1 MPGGKIFEGLVIDPE
16 KVSEIIVDFLRKK
29 VKELKKDGIALGLS
43 GGLDSS
49 TVAILA
55 AKAAGPSNVYA
66 LYLPERNSEKKFGN
80 YAQKV
85 AEQTGINLETR
96 SIDEAMEKSG
106 VYKPFIM
113 RIIPFSKIINKLI
126 VFMSKITYPL
136 IFGESPFVVTL
147 KQGGK
152 TTKKFGKKIY
162 DLLAGTI
169 EASYNARHI
178 ERRKIMEKYSEDKN
192 LLLVGAAN
200 KSEAFVGW
208 FVKNGI
214 DDLPIETIGNL
225 YKTQIRQLAKYLK
238 VPEEILGELPS
249 PDMFKGVGDEKVIG
263 YSYAKIDI
271 VAYAI
276 EHGLSPEIAFANGI
290 TPKEFLNIANINSFS
305 AWKRTNPH
313 ESPKIE

>member
-1 MPGGKIFEGLVIDPE
+1 MPGGKIFEGLIIDPE
-16 KVSEIIVDFLRKK
+16 KVSEIIADFLRKK

-55 AKAAGPSNVYA
+55 AKAVGPSNVYT

-85 AEQTGINLETR
+85 AEQTGINLETI
-96 SIDEAMEKSG
+96 SIDEIMEKGG
-106 VYKPFIM
+106 VYEPFIM
-113 RIIPFSKIINKLI
+113 KIIPFSKMINKLI
-126 VFMSKITYPL
+126 VLMSKISYPL

-147 KQGGK
+147 KQCGK
-152 TTKKFGKKIY
+152 TANKFGKKIY

-169 EASYNARHI
+169 ETSYNARHI

-225 YKTQIRQLAKYLK
+225 YKTQVRQLAKYLK

-249 PDMFKGVGDEKVIG
+249 PDMFKGVDDEKVIG
-263 YSYAKIDI
+263 YSYAKIDV
-271 VAYAI
+271 VAYVI
-276 EHGLSPEIAFANGI
+276 EHGLEPEIAFANGI
-290 TPKEFLNIANINSFS
+290 TPKEFENIKNINRFS
-305 AWKRTNPH
+305 AWKRENPH
-313 ESPKIE
+313 ESPEIE